1 MVSTYAFS
9 LLSFVSFLTFQ
20 FIPFPLFYSSPT
32 FCFSIPFK
40 FKFYCSK
47 NLSHSLHYDVQSM
60 VVFFFCCYY
69 YLVGNLDYIQE
80 KGYTSF
86 KHERTIDPKQVY
98 EQNKQVRPFL
108 KRVNTCFPEEWI
120 HWPLKI
126 LVSRQYCQ
134 PFILFSQSSL
144 KCSVHLCSATV
155 AAQFP
160 TFLLKYSFIFV

>member
-1 MVSTYAFS
+1 MLSLSFPLFPFWLFSSFLSPFFIPLPLSAFLS
-9 LLSFVSFLTFQ
+9 LLSLSSTVVR
-20 FIPFPLFYSSPT
+20 IFPILCTTMCKVCF
-32 FCFSIPFK
+32 FC
-40 FKFYCSK
+40 C
-47 NLSHSLHYDVQSM
+47 
-60 VVFFFCCYY
+60 CCYY

-160 TFLLKYSFIFV
+160 TFLLKYPFIFV